1 MTGTPMARKAG
12 KPSDS
17 TPDPDRC
24 LQRLPGEPT
33 TPQCGAIGLSACAA
47 LFLTGAMLAG
57 AFSPGALAGPGGIG
71 SAATVGVP
79 GAGLIRV
86 SSGFEVA
93 DASGPAGTPLP
104 LRIALPENAA
114 EAYSFLMFRKLPANF
129 ELSSGFGATTYWA
142 VSLHDAGKLRIVP
155 PADFAGSFE
164 LEVLLIKAIGS
175 DPERRLVNVEFTP
188 PTATVTAADP
198 AGSGKFL
205 TAITPGEATAALPQ
219 AASPRG
225 SEGGAKPL
233 PAKEMTQAQR
243 AMMVRGDRHLNRGD
257 VAAARLIYHALA
269 RQNFADAALALARTY
284 DPEILSA
291 LAVRGLR
298 PDIAEARVWY
308 EKARD
313 LGSAPAA
320 QRLATLN
327 ALGF

>member
-1 MTGTPMARKAG
+1 MPRKAG

-24 LQRLPGEPT
+24 LWRLPEETVAP
-33 TPQCGAIGLSACAA
+33 PRGAIGIPACAA
-47 LFLTGAMLAG
+47 LLLTGAMLAG
-57 AFSPGALAGPGGIG
+57 TFSPGALAGPGGIG
-71 SAATVGVP
+71 SAATVGAP

-86 SSGFEVA
+86 SSGFVVA
-93 DASGPAGTPLP
+93 DASGPAGAPLP
-104 LRIALPENAA
+104 LKIALPENAA
-114 EAYSFLMFRKLPANF
+114 ETYSFLMFRKLPANF
-129 ELSSGFGATTYWA
+129 ELSSGFGASTYWA

-164 LEVLLIKAIGS
+164 LEVLLVKAIDA

-198 AGSGKFL
+198 ADSGKFL
-205 TAITPGEATAALPQ
+205 TAVAPNEVTSALPQ
-219 AASPRG
+219 AAPLRG
-225 SEGGAKPL
+225 GEGGAIPL
-233 PAKEMTQAQR
+233 PAKEMTRAQR
-243 AMMVRGDRHLNRGD
+243 ALMVRGDRHLNRGD